1 MSSKDTVSKT
11 LVVAFFLCV
20 VCSMLV
26 SGTAVILK
34 PMQDENRILD
44 RNKNI
49 LSAAGLYDPSIHSD
63 SDIAELF
70 SRFTPRLVDINAG
83 RFLDAQE
90 ATELGIDIASYDQR
104 KVVTDPALSEALT
117 SDEDLADVKRRA
129 LYQMVYL
136 MEGDG
141 ENELD
146 TIVLPVSG
154 YGLWGILYGFMA
166 LEGDANTVKGLAFY
180 ELKETPGLGAEVRNP
195 RWTALWPGKK
205 VYAEDGSVGLTVVK
219 GAGMGDYEIDG
230 LSGATLT
237 SRGVANLVQ
246 YWLGDD
252 AFGPLLKQLGGRQ
265 SQSLAALNQE

>member
-1 MSSKDTVSKT
+1 MSSKDTVVKT

-20 VCSMLV
+20 VCSILV
-26 SGTAVILK
+26 SGTAVVLK
-34 PMQDENRILD
+34 PMQDANRVLD

-49 LSAAGLYDPSIHSD
+49 LSAAGLYDPQTTSND
-63 SDIAELF
+63 EVEGLF
-70 SRFTPRLVDINAG
+70 SQFTPRLVDIRAG
-83 RFLDAQE
+83 RFLE
-90 ATELGIDIASYDQR
+90 AAEVTELGIDLASYDQR
-104 KVVTDPALSEALT
+104 TVITDPELSEAL
-117 SDEDLADVKRRA
+117 SSEEDLADVKRRA

-136 MEGDG
+136 MEGQSEG
-141 ENELD
+141 ELD

-195 RWTALWPGKK
+195 RWQALWPGKK
-205 VYAEDGSVGLTVVK
+205 VYADDGGVALTVVK
-219 GAGMGDYEIDG
+219 GAGSGEHEIDG

-252 AFGPLLKQLGGRQ
+252 AFGPLLKQL
-265 SQSLAALNQE
+265 AI

>member
-1 MSSKDTVSKT
+1 MSSKDTVTKT

-20 VCSMLV
+20 VCSILV

-49 LSAAGLYDPSIHSD
+49 LSAAGLYDSAIYPD
-63 SDIAELF
+63 SEVAELF

-83 RFLDAQE
+83 RFLE
-90 ATELGIDIASYDQR
+90 ADEALALGIDIVNYDQR
-104 KVVTDPALSEALT
+104 KVITDPALSEALT
-117 SDEDLADVKRRA
+117 SEEDLADVKRRA

-136 MEGDG
+136 MEGDS
-141 ENELD
+141 ENGLD

-205 VYAEDGSVGLTVVK
+205 VYAKDGGVGLTVVK
-219 GAGMGDYEIDG
+219 GAGTGDYEIDG

-252 AFGPLLKQLGGRQ
+252 AFGPLLKQLGGMQ
-265 SQSLAALNQE
+265 DQAIAVLGND